1 MLREVNDTG
10 NMTLVARNNNVPS
23 TTVYTWIKKR
33 KIIVKNNS
41 SRGPKANNFN
51 STNYSREL
59 GKENDTLKKLL
70 REKDL
75 KIAIL
80 KDLLKKQ
87 TEYNI

>member
-23 TTVYTWIKKR
+23 TTVNTWIKKR